1 MSKTVLY
8 EEQLAQSNTLDKET
22 SGSTVVRRR
31 RWFGKWNLPTI
42 EILAVVILALIGAIF
57 QAHGSTAHPAPIN
70 DDEGTYVAQAWAVLT
85 GLGPNHGPAQYTYWY
100 DHPPLGWI
108 QVAVYAW
115 ITGMFAHGHIL
126 TTLLARRM
134 MTYYFFVDELTLYYI
149 LRRLGANTILRFVG
163 VALFVLTP
171 LSLFYLRQVF
181 LDTIATPWLLLSIA
195 AMVSKR
201 SWLGRAVMSGGF
213 LGIAVLSKETLAL
226 FLPAAIVYIWLN
238 VEGRIRRYALVL
250 FLGASGIVVV
260 FYFLFAILRGELLP
274 GANHTS
280 LIGAIE
286 WQLVQRSGGG
296 SVLTPDTSNYFT
308 VEAWLGL
315 ARPFIY
321 ASVASS
327 VLCLTRRSTAFIG
340 VSILVGTAMLSRS
353 SGYLPAMF
361 ITVYIAQG
369 VLSIVLS
376 SQILIDLIISLTTK
390 ITSRVKDDHAVII
403 DLRQEEPVLLTS
415 SGIGVSLNDRRTLQ
429 WRRWLSVVLTVLLS
443 ATGAYLLYPTY
454 KANDTILLSNAKSTN
469 FWLPLGQAERWIG
482 SHISRKSVLLTDDY
496 VWTDFVDEGFAP
508 THVVWLW
515 KYGPDPEVV
524 ARYPNPLRDIT
535 YIISTGKVRSNLLL
549 PSGRWDAR
557 DEATVRT
564 NVLHRDYYVFEHS
577 KVIKRFGSGQFR
589 VSIREVINGPA
600 ICARQCLVNAL
611 EP

>member
-1 MSKTVLY
+1 MTETAVY
-8 EEQLAQSNTLDKET
+8 EEQPVQSDALAEET
-22 SGSTVVRRR
+22 SGSTVRRR

-57 QAHGSTAHPAPIN
+57 QAHGSTAQPPPIN

-85 GLGPNHGPAQYTYWY
+85 GLGPHHTPAQYTYWY
-100 DHPPLGWI
+100 DHPPFGWI

-149 LRRLGANTILRFVG
+149 LRRLGANTMLRFVG

-238 VEGRIRRYALVL
+238 ADGRVRRYALVL
-250 FLGASGIVVV
+250 FFGASGIVVA

-274 GANHTS
+274 GPNHTS

-286 WQLVQRSGGG
+286 WQLVQRGGG
-296 SVLTPDTSNYFT
+296 GNVLIPGTLNNST
-308 VEAWLGL
+308 VETWFGL

-321 ASVASS
+321 ATVVSS

-340 VSILVGTAMLSRS
+340 VSILIGTAMLFRS

-361 ITVYIAQG
+361 ITAYIAQG

-376 SQILIDLIISLTTK
+376 SQILIDLITSLTTK

-403 DLRQEEPVLLTS
+403 DIRQEEPVLLNS
-415 SGIGVSLNDRRTLQ
+415 SDIGVSLYDRRTLQ
-429 WRRWLSVVLTVLLS
+429 WQRWLSIVLTVLLS
-443 ATGAYLLYPTY
+443 TTGAYLLYPTY
-454 KANDTILLSNAKSTN
+454 KTNDTTLFSNAKSTN

-508 THVVWLW
+508 THVVWVW
-515 KYGPDPEVV
+515 KYGSDPEVV
-524 ARYPNPLRDIT
+524 NRYPNPLRDIT
-535 YIISTGKVRSNLLL
+535 YIISTENLRSDLIL
-549 PSGRWDAR
+549 PYRTWNTK
-557 DEATVRT
+557 DESIVRT

-577 KVIKRFGSGQFR
+577 KVIKRFGSGYFR
-589 VSIREVINGPA
+589 ISIREVINGPA
-600 ICARQCLVNAL
+600 VCTQQCLEYAL
-611 EP
+611 E